1 MASATHQ
8 QDNMEIRVAI
18 MKFEDRNRY
27 GQNGV
32 PTNILFGGGKKCI
45 VVCKS
50 PHKINHWA
58 KIKISKA
65 FFDGDDSQR
74 GELVELWG
82 PVGEYAN
89 ELKAYQ
95 WHFGVLPCKYP
106 PEAEWKLDAME
117 SLSVDVQGMTMGKEG
132 NSENE
137 GLTTMMQKRGDYRH
151 LADFTF
157 SVDNVDT
164 RDVDDALSVEFMEGG
179 NVRLGIH
186 IADVASRVPVN
197 SSLFLWAKERVSS
210 AYHGGVNEDDHG
222 SVPMLPP
229 QLAHGELSLN
239 QVSF

>member
-1 MASATHQ
+1 
-8 QDNMEIRVAI
+8 

-50 PHKINHWA
+50 PHKRNFWA
-58 KIKISKA
+58 KIKINKA
-65 FFDGDDSQR
+65 FFEGDESQR

-106 PEAEWKLDAME
+106 SEAEWKLEAIDATCTQ
-117 SLSVDVQGMTMGKEG
+117 SLTDDKEDG
-132 NSENE
+132 I
-137 GLTTMMQKRGDYRH
+137 LQKRSDYRH
-151 LADFTF
+151 LAEFTF
-157 SVDNVDT
+157 SIDNEET
-164 RDVDDALSVEFMEGG
+164 KDVDDALSVEFMDDK
-179 NVRLGIH
+179 VRLGIH
-186 IADVASRVPVN
+186 ISDVASRIPIA
-197 SSLFLWAKERVSS
+197 SPLFEWAKNRVSS
-210 AYHGGVNEDDHG
+210 AYHGGVEEDDGG

-239 QVSF
+239 QVSADVIIFSFN